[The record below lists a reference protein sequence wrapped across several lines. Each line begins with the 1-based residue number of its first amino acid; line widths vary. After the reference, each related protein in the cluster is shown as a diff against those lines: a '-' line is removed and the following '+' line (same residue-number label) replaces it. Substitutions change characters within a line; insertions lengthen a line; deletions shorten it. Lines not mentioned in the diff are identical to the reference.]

1 MCLTGCTRPAR
12 PQARSSRRSQR
23 TGRAPERYAARVVS
37 VLHPGEIAPRRTRL
51 GTLARRVWREWC
63 FARSLIERL
72 WIRFVILGGVL
83 IVGALCFIN
92 LEPEQNHSFPRALFY
107 TYSLVFGEAPEEFPR
122 HPVLRLLFFIVPI
135 VGLTVIIEGIVETAT
150 LVRDRQRNERAWC
163 RIMAHSMRDHVIVVG
178 LGRLGYK
185 TWAVLRQLNVPTVVL
200 ELDDKNQFLAEVRRD
215 GTPLFLGDARRESML
230 EDANVKDARAVI
242 LATTD
247 DLANLEVALD
257 ARKLNPQIRVVLRL
271 FDQNMADKVREGFNI
286 HTAMSQSAI
295 SAPAFA
301 TAALERGIVASTV
314 IDNQLVVTA
323 RWQVDAGGKLDGRN
337 VSQVLAELGVQVIR
351 HRSSKQEAVVLF
363 PPPDLMLSPGDE
375 VLVQGLYDR
384 VRRHA

>member
-1 MCLTGCTRPAR
+1 VSRTLHPDEIA
-12 PQARSSRRSQR
+12 SRR
-23 TGRAPERYAARVVS
+23 
-37 VLHPGEIAPRRTRL
+37 
-51 GTLARRVWREWC
+51 TLAGGLSRRVWREWC
-63 FARSLIERL
+63 FARSLFERL
-72 WIRFVILGGVL
+72 WLRLAVL
-83 IVGALCFIN
+83 ALVMVVGALCFMRF
-92 LEPEQNHSFPRALFY
+92 EPESNHPFPKALFF
-107 TYSLVFGEAPEEFPR
+107 TYSLVFGNAPEGFPR
-122 HPVLRLLFFIVPI
+122 HPVLQLLFFLVPI

-163 RIMAHSMRDHVIVVG
+163 RIMAGSMRDHVILVG

-200 ELDDKNQFLAEVRRD
+200 ELDEKNQFLAEVRRD
-215 GTPLFLGDARRESML
+215 GTPLFVGDARRESML
-230 EDANVKDARAVI
+230 VDANVAHARAVI

-257 ARKLNPQIRVVLRL
+257 ARKINPQIRVVLRL

-314 IDNQLVVTA
+314 IDNQLVVTV
-323 RWQVDAGGKLDGRN
+323 RWEVTPSGRLDGKT
-337 VSQVLAELGVQVIR
+337 VGKVLAEIGVQVIR
-351 HRSSKQEAVVLF
+351 HRRSGQTSATLF
-363 PPPDLMLSPGDE
+363 PPADAQLTAGDE
-375 VLVQGLYDR
+375 VLVQGLYDV